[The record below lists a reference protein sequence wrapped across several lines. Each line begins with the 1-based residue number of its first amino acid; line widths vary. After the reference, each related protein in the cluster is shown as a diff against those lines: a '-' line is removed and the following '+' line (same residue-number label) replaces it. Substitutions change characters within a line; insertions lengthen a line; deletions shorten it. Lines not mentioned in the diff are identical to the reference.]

1 VYSIAEFFYTL
12 AILFSGQFI
21 PLQLM
26 PDAIQAVAR
35 YLPYQMCIYVPIE
48 IILNKLPPAE
58 MARDFAVGVV
68 WLVLFAFIFRWMWR
82 EGVKRYSAV
91 GA

>member
-1 VYSIAEFFYTL
+1 
-12 AILFSGQFI
+12 
-21 PLQLM
+21 
-26 PDAIQAVAR
+26 
-35 YLPYQMCIYVPIE
+35 VPIE

-58 MARDFAVGVV
+58 IARDFAVGAF
-68 WLVLFAFIFRWMWR
+68 WLVLFVFIFQRMWR